1 MNMTKRSI
9 HKKVM
14 MVILA
19 VCMIFTVVPVTVL
32 ADTGDTEIKEVSI
45 NFDVSGFKYGDTIQ
59 PIVSIADASAHY
71 TIAYERWDELEH
83 EEGQP

>member
-32 ADTGDTEIKEVSI
+32 ADNGDTEIKEVSI

-71 TIAYERWDELEH
+71 TIDY
-83 EEGQP
+83 